1 MIRKPQMALLNM
13 LAFYFMLVGN
23 SVFFFRAM
31 RMASLRNMIQMTG
44 KADGKNSWIWK
55 KRTIWF

>member
-1 MIRKPQMALLNM
+1 MIPKLQMALLNI

-31 RMASLRNMIQMTG
+31 RMASLRNTIQMKG
-44 KADGKNSWIWK
+44 KADGKNSWNWK
-55 KRTIWF
+55 KRKI